1 MTPTTE
7 HRTLILSH
15 LKSYYSRPHNTN
27 MSGSLPVVKDQVAL
41 PGLRDARGRI
51 THGGEETLEVIKL
64 LKVAG
69 IPACVVDEWDICVPA
84 HQVEDTEQI
93 FRGNDLYEPVKLLPP
108 VVKSLRHLNPT
119 FQLKGVGYFFFLTP
133 SSRCFINLEMENCDI
148 SKKGILYPKMPQ
160 FARSLLVLQNGSNIA
175 DFIDGMDL
183 DEEWAEENIDFDDL
197 QVKGVE
203 FSKMQNAEL
212 QAARL
217 GELNVRINYRELWNA
232 IVSEKEGR
240 IESMKKGSTGD
251 QASCGGKDQGRETR
265 DDHTD
270 LVYVCMSEDYRAQV
284 RASPRNFSQEW
295 KDCFL
300 DKVIKQDPALEE
312 SIRWALDIPRTPSP
326 EADQAFRTGVGGSRQ
341 GGGHDEYG
349 SYQGQSGGY
358 DYYSAGST
366 SQSCMAGGGYYSH
379 DGAAGNFYASSSGQS
394 DVPQDGYWR
403 YSASHGDWYHEHS
416 NGQYSWA
423 SEG

>member
-1 MTPTTE
+1 
-7 HRTLILSH
+7 
-15 LKSYYSRPHNTN
+15 
-27 MSGSLPVVKDQVAL
+27 
-41 PGLRDARGRI
+41 
-51 THGGEETLEVIKL
+51 
-64 LKVAG
+64 
-69 IPACVVDEWDICVPA
+69 VPA

-240 IESMKKGSTGD
+240 IESMKKGRYKTRWRRIKND
-251 QASCGGKDQGRETR
+251 TDPRER
-265 DDHTD
+265 D
-270 LVYVCMSEDYRAQV
+270 R
-284 RASPRNFSQEW
+284 RF
-295 KDCFL
+295 
-300 DKVIKQDPALEE
+300 
-312 SIRWALDIPRTPSP
+312 
-326 EADQAFRTGVGGSRQ
+326 
-341 GGGHDEYG
+341 
-349 SYQGQSGGY
+349 
-358 DYYSAGST
+358 
-366 SQSCMAGGGYYSH
+366 
-379 DGAAGNFYASSSGQS
+379 
-394 DVPQDGYWR
+394 
-403 YSASHGDWYHEHS
+403 
-416 NGQYSWA
+416 
-423 SEG
+423 